1 MAVPAAGWARG
12 RSAEVRSPRLE
23 SLARFDVLVLTALLW
38 FLAKFLR
45 YAFPPLFEP
54 LQTTYAV
61 SNVTIGAAFT
71 AFMLAYAAMQFPSGA
86 LADRVGSVRVIAGG
100 ALLAAAGAFAL
111 VVESPFP
118 VLVGAMVVIGAGT
131 GAHKTVAVRLLSRSY
146 PARTGRALGVLD
158 TIGTFGGV
166 VAPPAIVLALG
177 VAGPF
182 GGAGWRYVFLAAG
195 LFGIGLVLAFVRQA
209 PRRVPERGSVT
220 VERIRIRPYLTAFA
234 DHRFSL
240 FVVVTLCY
248 SFSYNGVVA
257 FLPLYLTS
265 EVGLGVATAGVLYS
279 ALFAASVAQLA
290 TGEAS
295 DRVGRL
301 PIMALALGLSGA
313 AIAFLSIGLPTLAG
327 LPVAAGVVVVAIGL
341 GAHGFRPVRSA
352 YLVAL
357 LPPSLTGGGLGV
369 VRTLLMGAGAVSPAV
384 VGLLADAIGFRLA
397 FALLAASMLA
407 GSALVCLLWLT
418 E

>member
-1 MAVPAAGWARG
+1 MGASRFG
-12 RSAEVRSPRLE
+12 

-54 LQTTYAV
+54 LQSTYGV
-61 SNVTIGAAFT
+61 SNATIGAAFT
-71 AFMLAYAAMQFPSGA
+71 TFMLAYAAMQFPSGA
-86 LADRVGSVRVIAGG
+86 LADRIGSVRVIVGG
-100 ALLAAAGAFAL
+100 ALLAVVGALAL

-118 VLVGAMVVIGAGT
+118 VLVAAMIVIGAGT
-131 GAHKTVAVRLLSRSY
+131 GAHKTVAVRLLSRTY
-146 PARTGRALGVLD
+146 PSRTGRALGVLD

-166 VAPPAIVLALG
+166 VAPPTVVLALG

-195 LFGIGLVLAFVRQA
+195 LLGIGLVLAFVRQA
-209 PRRVPERGSVT
+209 PRRVPERGSAT

-327 LPVAAGVVVVAIGL
+327 LPAAAGVVVVAIGL